1 VDEAADERI
10 PAVTLPA
17 PIQAYFDADSR
28 GDAEALIRAF
38 APDAV
43 VHDEGRSHAGREA
56 IGAWWRAAKAK
67 YRHVIEP
74 LGMMERDGAAE
85 IRAEVTGDF
94 LGSPVTLI
102 FAFRLQGDRIA
113 GLEIGA

>member
-1 VDEAADERI
+1 M
-10 PAVTLPA
+10 TLPS

-28 GDAEALIRAF
+28 GDGEALVQAF

-43 VHDEGRSHAGREA
+43 VDDEGRSHAGREA
-56 IGAWWRAAKAK
+56 IGAWWRAAKAR

-74 LGMMERDGAAE
+74 LGMTGKGDVAE
-85 IRAEVTGDF
+85 IRAQVAGDF
-94 LGSPVTLI
+94 PGSPAKLT
-102 FAFRLQGDRIA
+102 FAFRLEGDRIT

>member
-1 VDEAADERI
+1 MN
-10 PAVTLPA
+10 LPS
-17 PIQAYFDADSR
+17 PIRAYFDADSR
-28 GDAEALIRAF
+28 GDGEALIQVF

-43 VHDEGRSHAGREA
+43 VDDEGRSHAGREA

-74 LGMMERDGAAE
+74 LGMVEKGDVAE
-85 IRAEVTGDF
+85 IRAQVTGQF
-94 LGSPVTLI
+94 PGSPVTLT
-102 FAFRLQGDRIA
+102 FAFRLKDGQIA

>member
-1 VDEAADERI
+1 M
-10 PAVTLPA
+10 TLPA
-17 PIQAYFDADSR
+17 PIEAYFDADGR
-28 GDAEALIRAF
+28 GDAEALIQAF

-43 VHDEGRSHAGREA
+43 VHDEGASHVGRAA

-67 YRHVIEP
+67 YRHVIAP
-74 LGMMERDGAAE
+74 LGMVEKDGIAE

-94 LGSPVTLI
+94 PGSPATLT
-102 FAFRLQGDRIA
+102 FAFRLQGDGIA